1 MVSEACEGDD
11 NRSVDGDL
19 VSVIQGSR
27 EVRGERL
34 RGGVV
39 PSLSEPL
46 SCRRLGRA
54 THREYGSKCLNLA
67 NLT

>member
-11 NRSVDGDL
+11 NRSGDGDL
-19 VSVIQGSR
+19 VSVIQSSR

-46 SCRRLGRA
+46 PAADSDGRDTGKTA
-54 THREYGSKCLNLA
+54 A
-67 NLT
+67 NALYAAG